1 LTARGAQRVS
11 ELTKASYPT
20 GVILTNK
27 ERSRHKRG
35 KLEDTMGAWSKIDDL
50 RTRVAAKPLIDV
62 GSASTLEQ
70 AQEVLQKTNFAPDRL
85 VVMGWEILLSR
96 RSQESIVLWHFS
108 AKLHPQGR
116 SSTENDWKVVGQ
128 IAARIGAPR
137 DPVLM
142 PNDPS
147 AAIHWSWTEQ

>member
-1 LTARGAQRVS
+1 
-11 ELTKASYPT
+11 
-20 GVILTNK
+20 VILTNK
-27 ERSRHKRG
+27 ERSRRGRG
-35 KLEDTMGAWSKIDDL
+35 KLEGTMGAWSKIDDL

-70 AQEVLQKTNFAPDRL
+70 EVLKKTNFAPDRL

-96 RSQESIVLWHFS
+96 RSQEDVVLWHFT
-108 AKLHPQGR
+108 AKLYPHGR
-116 SSTENDWKVVGQ
+116 SSTDNDWKVVGQ